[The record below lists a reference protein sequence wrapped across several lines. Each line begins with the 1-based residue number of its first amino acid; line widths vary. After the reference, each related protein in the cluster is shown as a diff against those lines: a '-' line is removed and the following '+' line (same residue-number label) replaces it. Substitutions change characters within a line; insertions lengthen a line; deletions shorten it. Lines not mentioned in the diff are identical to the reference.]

1 MLMAKSITFAFTDS
15 IMMRKISFILLF
27 LFPVLA
33 ADAQQVRAG
42 LIAFYNLEN
51 LFDTIDTPGV
61 LDEEFTPDGP
71 NKWTGTRYKAKIDNM
86 ALAISK
92 IGEDDGWSGGP
103 AVLGVSEIENRS
115 VLEDLAAHPLLRES
129 NYQIVHYDSPDL
141 RGVDVAMMYR
151 PRFFSVTASAS
162 PSLDLLNE
170 EGERIY
176 TRDQLVVSGMFDGEA
191 MHFIV
196 CHWPSRSG
204 GELTSRPRRNAA
216 AALSRRLVDSLQAI
230 DNGAK
235 VFVMGDLNDD
245 PVDESLRSY
254 LKASGNPDRLRE
266 GELFNTMFPLFRKG
280 VGSLYYRDGM
290 NLFDQI
296 IITPALL
303 GSDYRSYKFLHAR
316 VFNAPFLVQKD
327 GQYKGYPLRSFVG
340 TVWQGGYSD
349 HFPVY
354 VIIAKSTAAGN

>member
-1 MLMAKSITFAFTDS
+1 MAEAQ
-15 IMMRKISFILLF
+15 
-27 LFPVLA
+27 
-33 ADAQQVRAG
+33 QQVRAG

-61 LDEEFTPDGP
+61 LDEEFTPEGP
-71 NKWTGTRYKAKIDNM
+71 NKWTGSRYSEKIDHM
-86 ALAISK
+86 ALAISR
-92 IGEDDGWSGGP
+92 IGEDEGWSGGP

-115 VLEDLAAHPLLRES
+115 VLEDLAAHPLLKES

-141 RGVDVAMMYR
+141 RGVDVALMYR

-162 PSLDLLNE
+162 PSLQLVNDD
-170 EGERIY
+170 GEPVF
-176 TRDQLVVSGMFDGEA
+176 TRDQLVVSGVFDGEP

-196 CHWPSRSG
+196 VHWPSRSG
-204 GELTSRPRRNAA
+204 GEMTTRPRRNAA
-216 AALSRRLVDSLQAI
+216 AALSRRLVDSLLAI
-230 DNGAK
+230 DNNAK

-245 PVDESLRSY
+245 PVDESLRKY
-254 LKASGNPDRLRE
+254 LRASGNPGRLKE
-266 GELFNTMFPLFRKG
+266 GELFNAMFPLFRKG
-280 VGSLYYRDGM
+280 IGSLNYRDGM

-296 IITPALL
+296 IVTPSLVQ
-303 GSDYRSYKFLHAR
+303 SDYTSYRLLHAR
-316 VFNAPFLVQKD
+316 VFNSPFLTQKD

-354 VIIAKSTAAGN
+354 VIIVRENTGTN